1 MTTLLGKLR
10 TLDSFL
16 RKSPIVDFKQTAETL
31 GSLVDAKVYILDIE
45 NKILGCSES
54 DNTTHTLPKKYDTL
68 LPLNATLTD
77 IVATNEVCSKFPMYA
92 GETNIGAIVAIRP
105 RKQSE
110 ELSDEEIIILENAA
124 HIIGLKQEC
133 CLYKETAKTDQFDS
147 QKLRNTLKLL
157 SYSEQKAVFSIFR
170 ELKEPE
176 GILVTSKIADEA
188 GLARSLV
195 INAIRKLQSAALI
208 QARSLGMK
216 GTFIKV
222 SNPIFFKELK
232 KIAEEKMP

>member
-1 MTTLLGKLR
+1 MTTLLEKLH

-16 RKSPIVDFKQTAETL
+16 RKSPAVDFKKTAETL
-31 GSLVDAKVYILDIE
+31 GSLVDAKIYILDIE
-45 NKILGCSES
+45 SRILGSSDS
-54 DNTTHTLPKKYDTL
+54 DNKTHMLPEKYDIQLTQ
-68 LPLNATLTD
+68 NATFTNVA
-77 IVATNEVCSKFPMYA
+77 IVDEVCSRIPIYVGK
-92 GETNIGAIVAIRP
+92 TNIGAIIAIRP
-105 RKQSE
+105 QKHSE
-110 ELSDEEIIILENAA
+110 ELTDEEIIILENAA

-176 GILVTSKIADEA
+176 SILVTSKIADEA

-222 SNPIFFKELK
+222 TNPAFFEELK